1 MSAVASAATVAA
13 TSAPRAVRPGWLWLS
28 LPITVLA
35 FAGSLA
41 GILVGDIYAEE
52 TADWAGQAVGQDIAN
67 LFLYPLLL
75 GLAYLAARG
84 SLRAYLAWT
93 GLLAY
98 SAYTYAIYA
107 FAIHFGPLFLL
118 YVAVLG
124 LSVYAL
130 IGSLTSIDAE
140 RVKSSFAAATPV
152 KQTAWVINGL
162 VVVFLTL
169 WLSTDIPA
177 TVRNAPSEELGDSG
191 LLTNPVHVL
200 DLSLFL
206 PAMALAG
213 TLLFR
218 RRALGFVLAPVV
230 LVAGIGIAVGVVSLS
245 VVLSLR
251 GQSSLAIAV
260 FMALLALGELLV
272 LYRLLRHLDD
282 DLAPETGTLRGLKR
296 RAEQPGR
303 RPAATEAPATPKRK
317 EASQ

>member
-1 MSAVASAATVAA
+1 VPA
-13 TSAPRAVRPGWLWLS
+13 TSAVRPGSLWLS

-35 FAGSLA
+35 LVGSLA
-41 GILVGDIYAEE
+41 GIFVGDIYAAE

-67 LFLYPLLL
+67 LLLYPLLL
-75 GLAYLAARG
+75 GLAYRAARG

-107 FAIHFGPLFLL
+107 FSIHFGPLFLL

-140 RVKSSFAAATPV
+140 RVKNSFAPATPV
-152 KQTAWVINGL
+152 KQTAWVINTL
-162 VVVFLTL
+162 VLVFFTL
-169 WLSTDIPA
+169 WLSADIPA
-177 TVRNAPSEELGDSG
+177 TIRNAPAQELRDSG

-213 TLLFR
+213 TFLLGK
-218 RRALGFVLAPVV
+218 RALGFVLAPVV

-245 VVLSLR
+245 VVLSHR
-251 GQSSLAIAV
+251 GQSSIAV
-260 FMALLALGELLV
+260 APFMALLALVELLV

-282 DLAPETGTLRGLKR
+282 DLAPAL
-296 RAEQPGR
+296 
-303 RPAATEAPATPKRK
+303 TEA
-317 EASQ
+317 ASCLGAPSRPM